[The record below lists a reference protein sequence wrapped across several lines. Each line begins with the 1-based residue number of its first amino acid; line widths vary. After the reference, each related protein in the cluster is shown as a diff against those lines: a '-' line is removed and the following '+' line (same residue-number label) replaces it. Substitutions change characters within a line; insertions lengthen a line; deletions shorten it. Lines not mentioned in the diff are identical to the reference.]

1 MHPPIPAEISDAPA
15 RRTGPRGLHPA
26 DVAAVLVLMMV
37 CGVALATFRDFGM
50 GWDDYA
56 HAEYGGLLL
65 RLYDSGF
72 TDRRA
77 LSFVNLYAYGGGFDM
92 LAALLAKVL
101 PFELFETRRLVGA
114 IIGIAGLAM
123 TWRIA
128 RRLGGPIAGFAA
140 VTLLATCPLWV
151 GHMFINPKDVPFAVA
166 MLAATLG
173 FVRAFSEYPHPS
185 VPTTALLGLGLG
197 LSFGSRVMG
206 ALAAVPAAA
215 AFLLIVVAE
224 ARRQG
229 VRDAARRAGA
239 FLLRLTPAVIVAYA
253 LMALIWPWSVV
264 SPLNPVKALVYFS
277 RFFEKPWRE
286 LFDGELLWVV
296 DMPRRYVPE
305 LFALQTP
312 ELFWALAIAGVVA
325 ALAAAAHGDRP
336 LNRRASLVFLAVSVV
351 FPIAF
356 AVITRPAMY
365 NGIRHFVFV
374 LPPAAVLGGL
384 VGALLA
390 SRAAATEGRRT
401 AIAAVVLAV
410 MLVHPIVTM
419 IRIHPYQYT
428 YFNAL
433 AGGLQ
438 GADGRYMRDYWGL
451 SMKQA
456 AQALRTEL
464 AKRGELPTGKTKRHV
479 AICGPQRPVRVELG
493 KAYPTDWQPQG
504 GEFAISLNE
513 FYCAKLD
520 APVIAEVVRDGVVF
534 ARVYDIRGRTL
545 DTLLTPLPP

>member
-1 MHPPIPAEISDAPA
+1 MCVLAVVCA
-15 RRTGPRGLHPA
+15 
-26 DVAAVLVLMMV
+26 VAV
-37 CGVALATFRDFGM
+37 ATFRDFGM

-65 RLYDSGF
+65 RLYQSGF

-92 LAALLAKVL
+92 LAALAAKLL
-101 PFELFETRRLVGA
+101 PFPLFETRRLVGA
-114 IIGIAGLAM
+114 AIGIAGLAM

-128 RRLGGPIAGFAA
+128 RRLGGPLAGFVALA
-140 VTLLATCPLWV
+140 LLASCPLYY

-197 LSFGSRVMG
+197 LSFGTRVMG
-206 ALAAVPAAA
+206 ALAAVPAAS

-229 VRDAARRAGA
+229 VRPALGRVGE
-239 FLLRLTPAVIVAYA
+239 FVLRLIPALVVAYA

-264 SPLNPVKALVYFS
+264 SPLNPVRALVYFS
-277 RFFEKPWRE
+277 HFFEKPWRE
-286 LFDGELLWVV
+286 LFEGELLWVV

-305 LFALQTP
+305 LFALTTP
-312 ELFWALAIAGVVA
+312 EIFWALGIAGVIS
-325 ALAAAAHGDRP
+325 ALAAASHGDRP

-356 AVITRPAMY
+356 TVVTRPAMY
-365 NGIRHFVFV
+365 NGLRHFVFV

-384 VGALLA
+384 VGSLLA
-390 SRAAATEGRRT
+390 ARFGGGEGRRT
-401 AIAAVVLAV
+401 AIVTVVLAV
-410 MLVHPIVTM
+410 TLAHPIVSM
-419 IRIHPYQYT
+419 IKIHPYQYT
-428 YFNAL
+428 YFNAV

-438 GADGRYMRDYWGL
+438 GADGRFMRDYWGL
-451 SMKQA
+451 SLKQA
-456 AQALRTEL
+456 SQALLDAL
-464 AKRGELPTGKTKRHV
+464 AERGELATRDRKRPV
-479 AICGPQRPVRVELG
+479 SICGPQRPVRLALG
-493 KAYPTDWQPQG
+493 KNYPTDWQPQG

-520 APVIAEVVRDGVVF
+520 APVLAEVVRDGVVF
-534 ARVYDIRGRTL
+534 ARIYDIRGRNIE
-545 DTLLTPLPP
+545 TLLTPLPP

>member
-1 MHPPIPAEISDAPA
+1 MISDAPV
-15 RRTGPRGLHPA
+15 RRAGPRALHPA
-26 DVAAVLVLMMV
+26 DIAAVVVLVVV
-37 CGVALATFRDFGM
+37 CAVSLATFRDFGM

-65 RLYDSGF
+65 RLYGSGF

-92 LAALLAKVL
+92 LAALAAKVL
-101 PFELFETRRLVGA
+101 PFPIFETRRLVGA

-128 RRLGGPIAGFAA
+128 RRLGGPLAGFVGVA
-140 VTLLATCPLWV
+140 LLATCPLYV

-173 FVRAFSEYPHPS
+173 FVRAFSEYPHPT

-197 LSFGSRVMG
+197 LSFGTRVMG
-206 ALAAVPAAA
+206 ALAAVPTAA

-229 VRDAARRAGA
+229 VRPALWRAGE
-239 FLLRLTPAVIVAYA
+239 FLLRLLPAVVVAYA

-264 SPLNPVKALVYFS
+264 SPLNPVKALLYFS
-277 RFFEKPWRE
+277 HFFEKPWRE
-286 LFDGELLWVV
+286 LFEGELLWVV

-305 LFALQTP
+305 LFALTTP
-312 ELFWALAIAGVVA
+312 EIFWALGIAGVVA
-325 ALAAAAHGDRP
+325 ALASAAHADRP

-356 AVITRPAMY
+356 TVLTRPAMY
-365 NGIRHFVFV
+365 NGLRHFVFV

-390 SRAAATEGRRT
+390 NRVAASEGRRT
-401 AIAAVVLAV
+401 AIAAAVLAV
-410 MLVHPIVTM
+410 TLAHPVVTM

-428 YFNAL
+428 YFNAT

-456 AQALRTEL
+456 SLALRDVL
-464 AKRGELPTGKTKRHV
+464 AARGELATPKHKRHI

-493 KAYPTDWQPQG
+493 RNYPTDWQPQG

-520 APVIAEVVRDGVVF
+520 APVLAEVVRDGVVY
-534 ARVYDIRGRTL
+534 ARVYDIRGRTI
-545 DTLLTPLPP
+545 DTLLTPMPP